1 MAYYDLYVY
10 EFLNTLHI
18 FINDTSLYS
27 IHVSIA
33 RTSVAAAIMSNTSR
47 RTRRRV
53 VSSPMST
60 PRGSS
65 QEARRRMA
73 EEGVRRLHEWLQ
85 HQSVHDKKEEMERW
99 VPRPTPPE
107 KQAKAKSWLPVY
119 SHGVI
124 IRWEQAM
131 APEAAAEM
139 PATWSK
145 HLLTTTDRWESS
157 IKLTRPASTSTTASA
172 GSGGIDPDHCEADMQ
187 TARGASM
194 AGSAG
199 SADVAPGRARVRKP
213 PAYAASGGVD
223 PDVRRAKVGKTHAS
237 GSRAVDAA
245 PDAPR
250 AAPVKHQ
257 ITLQEAEAIFFVR
270 GVVWTMLLIIYI
282 VAVLFFLV

>member
-1 MAYYDLYVY
+1 
-10 EFLNTLHI
+10 
-18 FINDTSLYS
+18 
-27 IHVSIA
+27 
-33 RTSVAAAIMSNTSR
+33 
-47 RTRRRV
+47 
-53 VSSPMST
+53 
-60 PRGSS
+60 
-65 QEARRRMA
+65 
-73 EEGVRRLHEWLQ
+73 
-85 HQSVHDKKEEMERW
+85 MERW
-99 VPRPTPPE
+99 VPPPTPPE

-124 IRWEQAM
+124 IRWEKAM
-131 APEAAAEM
+131 APEAAAET

-157 IKLTRPASTSTTASA
+157 IKLSPASA

-187 TARGASM
+187 TVRGASM

-199 SADVAPGRARVRKP
+199 SADISDIAPGRARVRKP
-213 PAYAASGGVD
+213 PASAASGGID

-257 ITLQEAEAIFFVR
+257 ITVQEAEAIF
-270 GVVWTMLLIIYI
+270 LLGG
-282 VAVLFFLV
+282 LFGLCF